1 MAKAFFITGTDT
13 DVGKTWVTITL
24 MCCFRNQGLKVSAM
38 KPVAAGCSRQD
49 GMLKNTD
56 ALLMQLH
63 ASDWRSYQLINPYA
77 FEPAVSP
84 HLACGDSL
92 VELDLINQSFK
103 QLERDADVVLVEGAG
118 GWYSPLSSD
127 LTNAQLA
134 EYMQLP
140 VILVVGLRL
149 GCINHAAL
157 TLEAINR
164 ASKQC
169 VGWVGVVIDP
179 VMQGLQANIDFLKSN
194 LDVPLLG
201 VFPNLSCQDFELL
214 ALQIDLKMLK
224 KLI

>member
-13 DVGKTWVTITL
+13 DVGKTWVAITL
-24 MCCFRNQGLKVSAM
+24 MRCFRNQGLRVSAM

-49 GMLKNTD
+49 GVLKNTD

-63 ASDWRSYQLINPYA
+63 ASDWQSYQLINPYA

-92 VELDLINQSFK
+92 VELDLINQNFK

-127 LTNAQLA
+127 LNNAQLA
-134 EYMQLP
+134 KYMQLP

-157 TLEAINR
+157 TLEAISR
-164 ASKQC
+164 ASKHC

-201 VFPNLSCQDFELL
+201 VFPNLSYQDFELL